1 MSESHSL
8 SGTRRMQ
15 SRMNLSAQPESCT
28 WRSAIALAVHAQS
41 PPADLA
47 LVEHPPLALALAEDT
62 YRQAAKA
69 ACCFT
74 CGAQESGLMRGAR
87 VRAQRAHRSWLG
99 AWRVEDAWARCWCS
113 SLLLHTPAFGGP
125 ASTSPVF
132 ELRRGVALGHHAHAE
147 SIEHALPCLRRSI
160 IACSS
165 NCARARTSN
174 RLVRAGNWA
183 GGARREHAEPA
194 HPVRAS

>member
-1 MSESHSL
+1 MEIRASGGGRCAVSESHSL

-15 SRMNLSAQPESCT
+15 SMMNLSAQPESCT

-87 VRAQRAHRSWLG
+87 VKAQRRRASVVARSVARG
-99 AWRVEDAWARCWCS
+99 RRVVRVAGVRRCCC
-113 SLLLHTPAFGGP
+113 TPLPSGGP
-125 ASTSPVF
+125 
-132 ELRRGVALGHHAHAE
+132 RGLLQSLSCVAGSLSG
-147 SIEHALPCLRRSI
+147 IT
-160 IACSS
+160 
-165 NCARARTSN
+165 RT
-174 RLVRAGNWA
+174 R
-183 GGARREHAEPA
+183 
-194 HPVRAS
+194 RASSTRLLACPDP